1 METIG
6 TAAFIGLIVI
16 ALTQQIK
23 FVSAQVTGLVTF
35 IVAIL
40 IGLIIGAVDRF
51 IGLPDVTVGFA
62 IWTAV
67 GAVGAHTLAASVNS
81 GVKTPAAPKA

>member
-16 ALTQQIK
+16 AITQQIK
-23 FVSAQVTGLVTF
+23 FLSTQVTGIVTV
-35 IVAIL
+35 IVAIVVGGL
-40 IGLIIGAVDRF
+40 IGLLDKQ

-67 GAVGAHTLAASVNS
+67 GAVGAHTLASSVN
-81 GVKTPAAPKA
+81 TKAS

>member
-1 METIG
+1 MESIG

-35 IVAIL
+35 IVAIV
-40 IGLIIGAVDRF
+40 IGGVIGAMDTS
-51 IGLPDVTVGFA
+51 IGLPDVTVAVG

-67 GAVGAHTLAASVNS
+67 SAVGAHTLASAVNTKK
-81 GVKTPAAPKA
+81 V

>member
-35 IVAIL
+35 AVAIG
-40 IGLIIGAVDRF
+40 IGALIGAVDTS
-51 IGLPDVTVGFA
+51 IGLPNITIAVG

-67 GAVGAHTLAASVNS
+67 GAVGAHTLASAVNTGS
-81 GVKTPAAPKA
+81 TPKA